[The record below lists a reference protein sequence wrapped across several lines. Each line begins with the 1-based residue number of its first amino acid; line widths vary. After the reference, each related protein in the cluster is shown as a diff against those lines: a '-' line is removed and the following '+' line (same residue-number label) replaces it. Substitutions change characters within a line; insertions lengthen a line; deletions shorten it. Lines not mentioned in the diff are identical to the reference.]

1 MNLRFLRTFVL
12 FGNSSFDDH
21 FYEWMSKKINTFSV
35 KTQALFWQVNEVI
48 LEKHNMDSLV
58 PLLLEEM
65 ESYLSLKNSNYVA
78 IITEEKMFE
87 YLFTNLHDLRNY
99 SSDMFEYLR
108 CRTDYYIFRQ
118 VFRRLTDFYPILLA
132 NKTTTTQYL
141 FPRFQLIAQK
151 VMQFYFDI
159 WTGKNKPSHGEDRY
173 SIKISSKI
181 TSLLS
186 HIIPLELE
194 LQYISTSKLITEST
208 SRELKR
214 FVKQIVKA
222 SPRILQNY
230 LIHLQGRMAAAVN
243 YAPTQS
249 INVMIEF
256 LLIFLTD
263 IPKRFIHP
271 DKLND
276 MLAHVALLTRKISI
290 LMEES
295 SENNI
300 NEVDF
305 SAPDLLQ
312 EIERMKGDIKQI
324 FLKAP
329 DQSSQL
335 CFPMDD
341 GFLFMNLLLRHLNDL
356 LISNTYSVSLIKKE
370 IGMIKE
376 SLEFIRSSF
385 KKVRQTLDDS
395 TSGVVKDCWL
405 RALDVAYEAEHV
417 INSILVRDKALSHLL
432 FSLPN
437 VTDKIK
443 LIVAEVTCLQ
453 LEDKN
458 GDDPL
463 DAKSSDR
470 PIESTSSSFVEVTV
484 GHEEDEAKMID
495 QLLDKHQSELDVISI
510 VGMPGLGKTTL
521 AKKVYNNTLVAS
533 HFNVRAWCTVSQK
546 YNKSKVLREILQQV
560 TGSGGKESEDDLAEK
575 LRVALYDKRYLIVL
589 DDVWDIATGEMLIA
603 CFPKVERGNRVI
615 LTSRSSEVGL
625 KVKCR
630 SDLLRLQLLKP
641 EKSWEL
647 LEKMVFGE
655 GSCPAELLDV
665 GHQIVEKCQG
675 LPLAVVLI
683 AGVIVRGKKKEKD
696 LWLKIQHNLDSFVS
710 ANNSLEIMQ
719 LSYDHLP
726 CHLKPL
732 LLYFVRSR
740 KSKRIRVSRLM
751 QLWMAEG
758 LVDHDIPSKCS
769 LEEATQSYLDAL
781 ISSNL
786 IMVDH
791 ILSEKN
797 MCFSVRIKVCYVHD
811 VVHDFCSVKAKREKF
826 LKLMNPGAR
835 FHASDFLHHRLTIHT
850 KDGQLHKKCVLFN
863 SKKCSAGSKHLIS
876 LKVSG
881 SLLNSRYVC
890 HTRPFGLVRVLQL
903 DSIVLEDS
911 LMEEIGSLFHL
922 RFLRIHTAEDVKAI
936 PVSWLNLQNLETLL
950 INTQYS
956 TMVLLP
962 RILKLPKLKYVS
974 IDLSS
979 FFEKDVDPSR
989 LLEGENSKLEDLTTL
1004 SHVYISRSEGT
1015 NDALKKF
1022 PNLQHLQCIIKIPE
1036 DPPTHSDWFPKFD
1049 VLNKLESL
1057 FVEFRW
1063 KDSVY
1068 PNEYH
1073 FPSSLKELRLDN
1085 FVMRPALLSA
1095 ITELPQLEILEFIHS
1110 NLLEY
1115 KWDASEDIYRSLKT
1129 LTLRNIKLSEW
1140 EVDRETFPKLEELI
1154 LEGCYKLREIP
1165 CAFADIDTLKSI
1177 RVMYMKRE
1185 VEDSAIEIKKQ
1196 IIDFAG
1202 EDRLQVYLSDVLYEL
1217 EAEEEDET
1225 ELWMAEGLVDHDI
1238 GSESSLEEAT
1248 QSYLDAL
1255 ISSSL
1260 IMVDHIKKSDR
1271 FHDSDFLHRRLTIHS
1286 DNGQLYKRCVLFNS
1300 NKCSAGSKHLISLK
1314 VSGLPHNSRYNC
1326 HTRPFGLVRVLQLDR
1341 IIQGRSLRE
1350 EIGSLFHLRFL
1361 RIQAD
1366 IKAIPL
1372 SWLNLQ
1378 NLEMLLMNTGYST
1391 MVLLPRILKLSKLK
1405 HVKIDKSS
1413 FSEVEEEV
1421 KEENDEDWDDIMHEP
1436 SRILEAENS
1445 KLEHLKTLSKVLISY
1460 TEATSDVLEKFP
1472 NLQHL
1477 HCHIKE
1483 PIDPPTH
1490 GDWFPKFDV
1499 LNKLESLFVRYPWV
1513 RCGYPIE
1520 YYFPTSLKEL
1530 RLYDIL
1536 LRPDLLSAIAALPH
1550 LEILAIMESYF
1561 VEDKW
1566 DANEDIYQNLK
1577 TLTLR
1582 EANLSE
1588 WDNAQRTQG

>member
-1 MNLRFLRTFVL
+1 
-12 FGNSSFDDH
+12 
-21 FYEWMSKKINTFSV
+21 
-35 KTQALFWQVNEVI
+35 
-48 LEKHNMDSLV
+48 MDGVV

-65 ESYLSLKNSNYVA
+65 ESYLSLKNDNYVA
-78 IITEEKMFE
+78 MTTEEKMFE
-87 YLFTNLHDLRNY
+87 YLFTNLHDLT
-99 SSDMFEYLR
+99 SSTSYLDDGLYER
-108 CRTDYYIFRQ
+108 MSKKINILRQ

-132 NKTTTTQYL
+132 NKTTTTTQYL
-141 FPRFQLIAQK
+141 FPRFQFIAHTFL
-151 VMQFYFDI
+151 QFYFDI
-159 WTGKNKPSHGEDRY
+159 WTGKYKSHYNEKY
-173 SIKISSKI
+173 SECSSKVS
-181 TSLLS
+181 SLLID
-186 HIIPLELE
+186 IIPLELE
-194 LQYISTSKLITEST
+194 VLYISTSNLIKEST
-208 SRELKR
+208 STQLKR
-214 FVKQIVKA
+214 FVKQILKA
-222 SPRILQNY
+222 SPKILQNY
-230 LIHLQGRMAAAVN
+230 LIHLQGRMVGAVAVN
-243 YAPTQS
+243 YSQTQS

-276 MLAHVALLTRKISI
+276 MLAHVTLLTRKISI

-295 SENNI
+295 SNM
-300 NEVDF
+300 NEADF
-305 SAPDLLQ
+305 SAPDLWQ
-312 EIERMKGDIKQI
+312 EIERIKGDIKQN

-356 LISNTYSVSLIKKE
+356 LISNAYSVSLIKKE
-370 IGMIKE
+370 LGMVKE

-385 KKVRQTLDDS
+385 KKVKQTLDDS

-405 RALDVAYEAEHV
+405 RALDVAYEAENV

-463 DAKSSDR
+463 DAKSSYE
-470 PIESTSSSFVEVTV
+470 PIESTSPSFVEVTV

-495 QLLDKHQSELDVISI
+495 QLLDKHESELDVISI

-521 AKKVYNNTLVAS
+521 AKKVYNNKLVAN

-546 YNKSKVLREILQQV
+546 YNKSKVLGEILQQV

-589 DDVWDIATGEMLIA
+589 DDVWDIATGETLIA

-630 SDLLRLQLLKP
+630 SDLLRLQLLTLG
-641 EKSWEL
+641 KSWEL
-647 LEKMVFGE
+647 FEKMVFGE

-710 ANNSLEIMQ
+710 ANNNLEIMQ

-726 CHLKPL
+726 YHLKPL
-732 LLYFVRSR
+732 LLYFARSR
-740 KSKRIRVSRLM
+740 KSKRIPVSKLM

-791 ILSEKN
+791 ILSKKN
-797 MCFSVRIKVCYVHD
+797 MLSPVRIKVCYVHD
-811 VVHDFCSVKAKREKF
+811 VVHDFCSVKAKKEKF
-826 LKLMNPGAR
+826 LKLINPGAR
-835 FHASDFLHHRLTIHT
+835 FHASDFLHYRLTIHT
-850 KDGQLHKKCVLFN
+850 EAGKLHKKCVLFN
-863 SKKCSAGSKHLIS
+863 SKNCSVSSKHLIS

-881 SLLNSRYVC
+881 SRLNFRYVC

-922 RFLRIHTAEDVKAI
+922 RFLRIHTRDVKAI

-950 INTQYS
+950 INMPYS
-956 TMVLLP
+956 TIVLLP
-962 RILKLPKLKYVS
+962 IILKLSKLKHVE
-974 IDLSS
+974 IGMGS
-979 FFEKDVDPSR
+979 FFEEKEEEDNIQSR
-989 LLEGENSKLEDLTTL
+989 ILEGENSKLTTL
-1004 SHVYISRSEGT
+1004 SDVRILYSQGA

-1022 PNLQHLQCIIKIPE
+1022 PNLQHLECTIMIPKY
-1036 DPPTHSDWFPKFD
+1036 PPTHGDWLPKFD

-1057 FVEFRW
+1057 FVKHNNPW
-1063 KDSVY
+1063 KDYFY

-1073 FPSSLKELRLDN
+1073 FPISLKELRLCC
-1085 FVMRPALLSA
+1085 FTMAPALLSA
-1095 ITELPQLEILEFIHS
+1095 IAELPQLEILEFIHS

-1115 KWDASEDIYRSLKT
+1115 KWDASEDIYQSLKT
-1129 LTLRNIKLSEW
+1129 LSLRMVDLSEW

-1154 LEGCYKLREIP
+1154 LAGCDELTEIP
-1165 CAFADIDTLKSI
+1165 CAFADIETLKSI
-1177 RVMYMKRE
+1177 HLMSMKRE

-1196 IIDFAG
+1196 IVDFSG
-1202 EDRLQVYLSDVLYEL
+1202 EDRLQLHISDVLYEL
-1217 EAEEEDET
+1217 EAEEEDQT
-1225 ELWMAEGLVDHDI
+1225 E
-1238 GSESSLEEAT
+1238 
-1248 QSYLDAL
+1248 
-1255 ISSSL
+1255 
-1260 IMVDHIKKSDR
+1260 
-1271 FHDSDFLHRRLTIHS
+1271 
-1286 DNGQLYKRCVLFNS
+1286 
-1300 NKCSAGSKHLISLK
+1300 
-1314 VSGLPHNSRYNC
+1314 
-1326 HTRPFGLVRVLQLDR
+1326 
-1341 IIQGRSLRE
+1341 
-1350 EIGSLFHLRFL
+1350 
-1361 RIQAD
+1361 
-1366 IKAIPL
+1366 
-1372 SWLNLQ
+1372 
-1378 NLEMLLMNTGYST
+1378 
-1391 MVLLPRILKLSKLK
+1391 
-1405 HVKIDKSS
+1405 
-1413 FSEVEEEV
+1413 
-1421 KEENDEDWDDIMHEP
+1421 
-1436 SRILEAENS
+1436 
-1445 KLEHLKTLSKVLISY
+1445 
-1460 TEATSDVLEKFP
+1460 
-1472 NLQHL
+1472 
-1477 HCHIKE
+1477 
-1483 PIDPPTH
+1483 
-1490 GDWFPKFDV
+1490 
-1499 LNKLESLFVRYPWV
+1499 
-1513 RCGYPIE
+1513 
-1520 YYFPTSLKEL
+1520 
-1530 RLYDIL
+1530 
-1536 LRPDLLSAIAALPH
+1536 
-1550 LEILAIMESYF
+1550 
-1561 VEDKW
+1561 
-1566 DANEDIYQNLK
+1566 
-1577 TLTLR
+1577 
-1582 EANLSE
+1582 
-1588 WDNAQRTQG
+1588 NAQRIEQQ